1 MNDVWSKEEAL
12 STAYDNGFEDG
23 RNGKRPPRVKAIKSA
38 IAFWRLHNQPFHA
51 YWRGMLDGIGARE
64 A

>member
-1 MNDVWSKEEAL
+1 MMDGWNKEAAL
-12 STAYDNGFEDG
+12 SDAYDNGYEDG
-23 RNGKRPPRVKAIKSA
+23 LKGKRPPRVNAIKSA

-51 YWRGMLDGIGARE
+51 YWKGMLDGIDARK